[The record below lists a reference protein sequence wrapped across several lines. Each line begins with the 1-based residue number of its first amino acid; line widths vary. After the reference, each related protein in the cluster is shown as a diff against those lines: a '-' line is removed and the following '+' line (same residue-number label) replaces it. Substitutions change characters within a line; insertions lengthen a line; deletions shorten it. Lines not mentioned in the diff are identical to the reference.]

1 MHGNDPMQIFVM
13 EHSKSESM
21 SGRVSCVGG
30 KRGLGWK
37 VHIGASLVHLW
48 KSDIKNALAPR

>member
-1 MHGNDPMQIFVM
+1 
-13 EHSKSESM
+13 M

-30 KRGLGWK
+30 EERGDLDGSP
-37 VHIGASLVHLW
+37 HRNPLVHLW